1 MPGPRGDMTEPAIH
15 IRSART
21 EDARMLWTWRNDPE
35 VRAASL
41 STEAI
46 PFENHQSWFTAVM
59 ADPSREILIAEQDST
74 PIGMVRF
81 DADGEVADINI
92 LLDPKARGLGLAKR
106 VLAEAIA
113 TTSLISSRLR
123 ATVKVENAASL
134 GLFRSLGFKGTKVGD
149 VFVFERNRD
158 GAP

>member
-1 MPGPRGDMTEPAIH
+1 MTEPAIH

-59 ADPSREILIAEQDST
+59 ADPSREILIAEQDSR

-113 TTSLISSRLR
+113 TTSIISSQLR

-134 GLFRSLGFKGTKVGD
+134 GVFRRLGFQGTKVGD
-149 VFVFERNRD
+149 VFVFERSRD